1 MLVVNQ
7 ETVQRIELAVGCI
20 LFGLLV
26 IRFSQK
32 RRISFRYTVGWL
44 VLCGLGIFA
53 SLLIPVFTPIA
64 EFFELSPTSFLVAI
78 ASVGSALLFLQLTVS
93 ISGTQRRVDSLAQE
107 NALLREKLERIES
120 STKR

>member
-1 MLVVNQ
+1 VLVVGQ

-64 EFFELSPTSFLVAI
+64 EFLKLSPTVFLIAV

-107 NALLREKLERIES
+107 NALLREKLERFES
-120 STKR
+120 LAQR

>member
-1 MLVVNQ
+1 VLVVGQ

-64 EFFELSPTSFLVAI
+64 EFLKLSPTVFLIAV
-78 ASVGSALLFLQLTVS
+78 ASVGSALLFLQLTIS

-107 NALLREKLERIES
+107 NALLREKLERFES
-120 STKR
+120 SAQR

>member
-1 MLVVNQ
+1 MLVVTQ
-7 ETVQRIELAVGCI
+7 EAVQRIELAVGCV

-26 IRFSQK
+26 VRFSQK

-64 EFFELSPTSFLVAI
+64 EFLKLSPTVFLIAI

-107 NALLREKLERIES
+107 NALLREKLERIEP

>member
-1 MLVVNQ
+1 MFVVTQ
-7 ETVQRIELAVGCI
+7 ETVQRIELAVGCV

-26 IRFSQK
+26 VRFSQK

-64 EFFELSPTSFLVAI
+64 EFLKLSPTVFLIAI

-107 NALLREKLERIES
+107 NALLREKLERIEP

>member
-1 MLVVNQ
+1 VNQ

-20 LFGLLV
+20 LFGSLV

-64 EFFELSPTSFLVAI
+64 EFLKLSPTVFLIAV

-107 NALLREKLERIES
+107 NALLREKLERFES
-120 STKR
+120 SAQR

>member
-1 MLVVNQ
+1 MTQ

-26 IRFSQK
+26 VRFSQK

-64 EFFELSPTSFLVAI
+64 EFLKLSPTVFLIAI

-107 NALLREKLERIES
+107 NALLREKLERIEP

>member
-1 MLVVNQ
+1 VLVVGQ

-64 EFFELSPTSFLVAI
+64 EFLKLSPTVFLIAV

-107 NALLREKLERIES
+107 NALLREKLERFES
-120 STKR
+120 SAQR

>member
-1 MLVVNQ
+1 VLVVNQ

-64 EFFELSPTSFLVAI
+64 EFLKLSPTVFLIAV

-107 NALLREKLERIES
+107 NALLREKLERFES
-120 STKR
+120 SAQR